1 MSYLIGALPFSIY
14 ISRGL
19 IYNSG
24 NGLIHCKTK
33 KKKLFSLRSHLFH
46 ALFALLVE
54 FCWESRNT
62 EGRRRKGRVGGRGV
76 TGQWPEKD
84 RSALELFGKGS
95 LELFHFRLSETRH
108 TRSHSKY

>member
-24 NGLIHCKTK
+24 NGLIYCKAK
-33 KKKLFSLRSHLFH
+33 KKRLFSLRSHLFH

-54 FCWESRNT
+54 FYVGSPGTLRAGGEK
-62 EGRRRKGRVGGRGV
+62 EG
-76 TGQWPEKD
+76 
-84 RSALELFGKGS
+84 
-95 LELFHFRLSETRH
+95 
-108 TRSHSKY
+108 